1 MGSRLS
7 SREGVGG
14 SEIKRGRE
22 RERDRGREEARR
34 KAVRLRAM
42 KRLFEAVIE
51 QACDRWRY
59 MTSMRGSAGETARSI
74 EQ

>member
-1 MGSRLS
+1 MGSRPS
-7 SREGVGG
+7 SREGGGG
-14 SEIKRGRE
+14 SEIERGRE
-22 RERDRGREEARR
+22 TEAGRRQGERL
-34 KAVRLRAM
+34 VRLRAM

>member
-34 KAVRLRAM
+34 KASETESDEEIV
-42 KRLFEAVIE
+42 
-51 QACDRWRY
+51 
-59 MTSMRGSAGETARSI
+59 RGSDRASV
-74 EQ
+74 